1 VGAPAPVNWSAE
13 EASLWSG
20 KLQWGPGM
28 AQVRSNGGVAARH
41 QELYGRAP
49 MADGGWNDPEF
60 SVRKTRVPV
69 PLR

>member
-49 MADGGWNDPEF
+49 MADGG
-60 SVRKTRVPV
+60 
-69 PLR
+69 